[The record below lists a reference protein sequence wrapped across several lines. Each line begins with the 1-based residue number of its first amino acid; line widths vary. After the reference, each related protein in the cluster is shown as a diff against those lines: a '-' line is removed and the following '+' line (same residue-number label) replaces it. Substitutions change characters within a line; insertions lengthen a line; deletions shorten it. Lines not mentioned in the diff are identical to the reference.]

1 MGVRLAPQRTLLCS
15 CAPGEPPG
23 RRQGE
28 FFPPAGTRGEVGKGV
43 SEEPSGSPG
52 GRIGVEQAGEGR
64 RVWRRS
70 EKCSHQPQGAVLQL
84 KSDLNESKAV
94 IS

>member
-15 CAPGEPPG
+15 YAPGGPPG

-94 IS
+94 IF